1 MGRPR
6 RFRIPLA
13 VAAVLVIHSTIVWYA
28 WRTTSRRA
36 MRDAETAGR
45 QRLSLY
51 ASSIE
56 RALDKYRPLPEI
68 LARDK
73 DILALLHSPYDA
85 SLVDSVN
92 RSLEATN
99 AATNASA
106 LYVLK
111 PDGVALAASN
121 WNLDLSFV
129 GRSLAYR
136 PYYHQAIAT
145 GIGRFFGVGT
155 TSGLPGYFMASS
167 VQSATKRIGVVVV
180 KVDLEPLERDWTR
193 AEERVLVADA
203 NGVAFL
209 ASRPELKYG
218 LMAPLPRDAAETIA
232 AQHQYPA
239 DALHA
244 IHYSIERE
252 LAQDARIVRLQTG
265 ARNTR
270 FLMQSLTMPSDG
282 WTIHYLSDLAAVDVQ
297 ARDSA
302 IKAGG
307 GLVAATLL
315 LLYLRQRRLALR
327 ATLDSR
333 DKLEAQVHARTV
345 DLRAEIAER
354 QKAEKI
360 LREAHDEL
368 VHAGKMAA
376 LGQMS
381 AAIAH
386 ELNQP
391 LTAMQTFLASTRVL
405 LEEGDE
411 EQAAQNLA
419 LLEELG
425 QRMSRIT
432 GQLRGFSPRRSG
444 RAERVALDLAI
455 ERALLLCEGRVRLER
470 VDVDMHVP
478 PGASVLAE
486 RTRIEQIVLNL
497 VRNALD
503 AMTKREERRL
513 SIHVT
518 ENGKRCIMRVGD
530 TGEGILEEHLPRL
543 FEPFFTTKA
552 DSEGLGLGLSVT
564 YGIVRELG
572 GSIRVEST
580 VGVGSTFIVEL
591 PRYELDTV

>member
-1 MGRPR
+1 M
-6 RFRIPLA
+6 
-13 VAAVLVIHSTIVWYA
+13 VAAFLVIHSTIVWYA

-36 MRDAETAGR
+36 MLDAETAGR

-73 DILALLHSPYDA
+73 DIRALLHSPHDA
-85 SLVDSVN
+85 ALVDSVN

-99 AATNASA
+99 TAMSAAA
-106 LYVLK
+106 LYVLNT
-111 PDGVALAASN
+111 DGVALAASN
-121 WNLDLSFV
+121 WNQEHSFV
-129 GRSLAYR
+129 GRDLAYR

-145 GIGRFFGVGT
+145 GSGRFFGVGT
-155 TSGLPGYFMASS
+155 TSGLPGYFMANA
-167 VQSATKRIGVVVV
+167 VQSGNERIGIVVV

-193 AEERVLVADA
+193 AEERVLVVDA

-218 LMAPLPRDAAETIA
+218 LMAHLSPNSAQTIA
-232 AQHQYPA
+232 EQHQYPA

-244 IHYSIERE
+244 VHYNIERE
-252 LAQDARIVRLQTG
+252 LTKDTRIVRLRTG
-265 ARNTR
+265 ARGTQ
-270 FLMQSLTMPSDG
+270 FLMQSLAMPSDG
-282 WTIHYLSDLAAVDVQ
+282 WTMHYLSSLTAVDAQ

-302 IKAGG
+302 IKASAAI
-307 GLVAATLL
+307 VAGALL

-327 ATLDSR
+327 ATLASR
-333 DKLEAQVHARTV
+333 DELEAQVHARTA

-354 QKAEKI
+354 QKAEHV
-360 LREAHDEL
+360 LREAQDEL

-381 AAIAH
+381 AAVAH

-405 LEEGDE
+405 LEEGDD
-411 EQAAQNLA
+411 EQAAKNLA

-425 QRMSRIT
+425 QRMSRLT

-444 RAERVALDLAI
+444 RAERVALELAI

-470 VDVDMHVP
+470 VEVDVQIP
-478 PGASVLAE
+478 SGASVLAE
-486 RTRIEQIVLNL
+486 RTRIEQIMLNL

-503 AMTKREERRL
+503 AMTKREARRL
-513 SIHVT
+513 SIRVT
-518 ENGKRCIMRVGD
+518 ESGERCTIRVGD
-530 TGEGILEEHLPRL
+530 TGEGIQEEHLARL
-543 FEPFFTTKA
+543 FDPFFTTKA
-552 DSEGLGLGLSVT
+552 DGEGLGLGLSVT

-580 VGVGSTFIVEL
+580 VGIGSTFIVEL
-591 PRYELDTV
+591 PRYKP